1 MNHYIITAY
10 EDMAKE
16 RFAEL
21 QKEAAIRRRVKE
33 AQQALPKQPGLVA
46 RLRASSVTISRA
58 IWAFARRSSRT
69 SPHRQY
75 SNRTI

>member
-33 AQQALPKQPGLVA
+33 AQQALPKKPGLVA
-46 RLRASSVTISRA
+46 RLRASSITV
-58 IWAFARRSSRT
+58 SRT
-69 SPHRQY
+69 VRAFFWQPRGNSLRRHY
-75 SNRTI
+75 AKRTI